1 MATKRLEKLPCEEKM
16 MERGLLNPEKTALR
30 YSNKTLTVFMRRSP
44 RKQSQALESGAQWPD
59 KIPQS

>member
-1 MATKRLEKLPCEEKM
+1 M
-16 MERGLLNPEKTALR
+16 MERGLLNPEKTALG